1 MWGEKT
7 VKRIKT
13 VLFCV
18 MLLVAALY
26 ALNRWLLYSSFDRTV
41 PEITFGQEL
50 LEISVDA
57 PKEELLSDVKAVDAR
72 DGDVTDT
79 IIIESI
85 SKMLGDHERIVTY
98 AAFDKDNHV
107 GKAQRKIR
115 YTDYTSPRFS
125 LDGPLEAGTM
135 NAEMSDILAPLHAT
149 DCIDGDLTSQIVVI
163 DTEITS
169 MSADAMTAQYEVQ
182 VTNSCGDVTTLK
194 LPVRMQMNTSG
205 SFAEIKLSEYLA
217 YRKVGEA
224 VDPAAFVVSASA
236 GGQEYGVGGV
246 QINSNLDTSM
256 PGVYTVTYTLSV
268 EGNSTSTDLI
278 IVVEE

>member
-1 MWGEKT
+1 MAKKST
-7 VKRIKT
+7 RRRLQI
-13 VLFCV
+13 
-18 MLLVAALY
+18 LLLAAAVIMVILY
-26 ALNRWLLYSSFDRTV
+26 IVNRWVLYSRFDRST
-41 PEITFGQEL
+41 PEITFDSEV
-50 LEISVDA
+50 LEVSVA
-57 PKEELLSDVKAVDAR
+57 VTEEELLNGVTAADKK

-125 LDGPLEAGTM
+125 LEGPLEAGTM

>member
-1 MWGEKT
+1 MAKKST
-7 VKRIKT
+7 RRRLQI
-13 VLFCV
+13 
-18 MLLVAALY
+18 LLLAAAVIMVILY
-26 ALNRWLLYSSFDRTV
+26 IVNRWVLYSRFDRST
-41 PEITFGQEL
+41 PEITFDSEV
-50 LEISVDA
+50 LEVSVA
-57 PKEELLSDVKAVDAR
+57 VTEEELLNGVTAADKK

-125 LDGPLEAGTM
+125 LEGPLEAGTM

-236 GGQEYGVGGV
+236 GGQEYGVGGL

>member
-1 MWGEKT
+1 MTKKST
-7 VKRIKT
+7 RRRLQI
-13 VLFCV
+13 
-18 MLLVAALY
+18 LLLAAAVIMVILY
-26 ALNRWLLYSSFDRTV
+26 IVNRWVLYSRFDRST
-41 PEITFGQEL
+41 PEITFDSEV
-50 LEISVDA
+50 LEVSVA
-57 PKEELLSDVKAVDAR
+57 VTEEELLNGVTAADKK

-125 LDGPLEAGTM
+125 LEGPLEAGTM

-163 DTEITS
+163 DTEITY

-224 VDPAAFVVSASA
+224 VDPAAFIVSASA

>member
-1 MWGEKT
+1 MAKKST
-7 VKRIKT
+7 SRRLQI
-13 VLFCV
+13 
-18 MLLVAALY
+18 LLLAAAVIMVILY
-26 ALNRWLLYSSFDRTV
+26 IVNRWVLYSRFDRST
-41 PEITFGQEL
+41 PEITFDSEA
-50 LEISVDA
+50 LEVSVA
-57 PKEELLSDVKAVDAR
+57 VTEEELLNGVTAADKK

>member
-1 MWGEKT
+1 MAKKST
-7 VKRIKT
+7 RRRLQI
-13 VLFCV
+13 
-18 MLLVAALY
+18 LLLAAAVIMVILY
-26 ALNRWLLYSSFDRTV
+26 IVNRWVLYSRFDRST
-41 PEITFGQEL
+41 PEITFDSEV
-50 LEISVDA
+50 LEVSVA
-57 PKEELLSDVKAVDAR
+57 VTEEELLNGVTAADKK

-85 SKMLGDHERIVTY
+85 SKMLGDHERIVIY

>member
-1 MWGEKT
+1 MAKKST
-7 VKRIKT
+7 RRRLQI
-13 VLFCV
+13 
-18 MLLVAALY
+18 LLLAAAVIMVILY
-26 ALNRWLLYSSFDRTV
+26 IVNRWVLYSRFDRST
-41 PEITFGQEL
+41 PEITFDSEV
-50 LEISVDA
+50 LEVSVA
-57 PKEELLSDVKAVDAR
+57 VTEEELLNGVTAADKK

-217 YRKVGEA
+217 YRKVGEV

-236 GGQEYGVGGV
+236 GGQEYGVGGL

>member
-1 MWGEKT
+1 MAKKST
-7 VKRIKT
+7 RRRLQI
-13 VLFCV
+13 
-18 MLLVAALY
+18 LLLAAAVIMVILY
-26 ALNRWLLYSSFDRTV
+26 IVNRWVLYSRFDRST
-41 PEITFGQEL
+41 PEITFDSEV
-50 LEISVDA
+50 LEVTVA
-57 PKEELLSDVKAVDAR
+57 VTEEELLNGVTAADKK

>member
-1 MWGEKT
+1 MAKKST
-7 VKRIKT
+7 RRRLQI
-13 VLFCV
+13 
-18 MLLVAALY
+18 LLLAAAVIMVILY
-26 ALNRWLLYSSFDRTV
+26 IVNRWVLYSRFDRST
-41 PEITFGQEL
+41 PEITFDSEV
-50 LEISVDA
+50 LEVSVA
-57 PKEELLSDVKAVDAR
+57 VTEEELLNGVTAADKK

-224 VDPAAFVVSASA
+224 VDPAAFVVSASS
-236 GGQEYGVGGV
+236 GGQEYGVGGL

>member
-1 MWGEKT
+1 MAKKST
-7 VKRIKT
+7 RRRLQI
-13 VLFCV
+13 
-18 MLLVAALY
+18 LLLAAAVIMVILY
-26 ALNRWLLYSSFDRTV
+26 IVNRWVLYSRFDRST
-41 PEITFGQEL
+41 PEITFDSEV
-50 LEISVDA
+50 LEVSVA
-57 PKEELLSDVKAVDAR
+57 VTEEELLNGVTAADKK

-194 LPVRMQMNTSG
+194 LPVRMHMNTSG

-236 GGQEYGVGGV
+236 GGQEYGVGGL

>member
-1 MWGEKT
+1 MAKQST
-7 VKRIKT
+7 RRRLQI
-13 VLFCV
+13 
-18 MLLVAALY
+18 LLLAAAVIMVILY
-26 ALNRWLLYSSFDRTV
+26 IVNRWVLYSRFDRST
-41 PEITFGQEL
+41 PEITFDSEV
-50 LEISVDA
+50 LEVSVA
-57 PKEELLSDVKAVDAR
+57 VTEEELLNGVTAADKK

>member
-1 MWGEKT
+1 MAKKST
-7 VKRIKT
+7 RRRLQI
-13 VLFCV
+13 
-18 MLLVAALY
+18 LLLAAAVIMVILY
-26 ALNRWLLYSSFDRTV
+26 IVNRWVLYSRFDRST
-41 PEITFGQEL
+41 PEITFDSEV
-50 LEISVDA
+50 LEVSVA
-57 PKEELLSDVKAVDAR
+57 VTEEELLNGVTAADKK

-182 VTNSCGDVTTLK
+182 VTNSCGDVTALK

-217 YRKVGEA
+217 YRKVGEV

>member
-1 MWGEKT
+1 MAKKST
-7 VKRIKT
+7 RRRLQI
-13 VLFCV
+13 
-18 MLLVAALY
+18 LLLAAAVIMMILY
-26 ALNRWLLYSSFDRTV
+26 IVNRWVLYSRFDRST
-41 PEITFGQEL
+41 PEITFDSEV
-50 LEISVDA
+50 LEVSVA
-57 PKEELLSDVKAVDAR
+57 VTEEELLNGVTAADKK

-236 GGQEYGVGGV
+236 GGQEYGVGGL

>member
-1 MWGEKT
+1 MAKKST
-7 VKRIKT
+7 RRRLQI
-13 VLFCV
+13 
-18 MLLVAALY
+18 LLLAAAVIMVILY
-26 ALNRWLLYSSFDRTV
+26 IVNRWVLYSRFDRST
-41 PEITFGQEL
+41 PEITFDSEV
-50 LEISVDA
+50 LEVSVA
-57 PKEELLSDVKAVDAR
+57 VTEEELLNGVTAADKK

-169 MSADAMTAQYEVQ
+169 MSADVMTAQYEVQ

>member
-1 MWGEKT
+1 MAKKST
-7 VKRIKT
+7 RRRLQI
-13 VLFCV
+13 
-18 MLLVAALY
+18 LLLAAAVIMVILY
-26 ALNRWLLYSSFDRTV
+26 IVNRWVLYSRFDRST
-41 PEITFGQEL
+41 PEITFDSEV
-50 LEISVDA
+50 LEVSVA
-57 PKEELLSDVKAVDAR
+57 VTEEELLNGVTAADKK

-236 GGQEYGVGGV
+236 GGQEYGVGGL

-268 EGNSTSTDLI
+268 EGTVHLRI
-278 IVVEE
+278 

>member
-1 MWGEKT
+1 MAKKST
-7 VKRIKT
+7 RRRLQI
-13 VLFCV
+13 
-18 MLLVAALY
+18 LLLAAAVIMVILY
-26 ALNRWLLYSSFDRTV
+26 IVNRWVLYSRFDRST
-41 PEITFGQEL
+41 PEITFDSEV
-50 LEISVDA
+50 LEVSVA
-57 PKEELLSDVKAVDAR
+57 VTEEELLNGVTAADKK

>member
-1 MWGEKT
+1 MAKKST
-7 VKRIKT
+7 RRRLQI
-13 VLFCV
+13 
-18 MLLVAALY
+18 LLLAAAVIMVILY
-26 ALNRWLLYSSFDRTV
+26 IVNRWVLYSRFDRST
-41 PEITFGQEL
+41 PEITFDSEV
-50 LEISVDA
+50 LEVSAAVTE
-57 PKEELLSDVKAVDAR
+57 EELLNGVTAADKK

-236 GGQEYGVGGV
+236 GGQEYGVGGL

>member
-1 MWGEKT
+1 M
-7 VKRIKT
+7 
-13 VLFCV
+13 
-18 MLLVAALY
+18 
-26 ALNRWLLYSSFDRTV
+26 
-41 PEITFGQEL
+41 
-50 LEISVDA
+50 
-57 PKEELLSDVKAVDAR
+57 
-72 DGDVTDT
+72 
-79 IIIESI
+79 
-85 SKMLGDHERIVTY
+85 
-98 AAFDKDNHV
+98 
-107 GKAQRKIR
+107 
-115 YTDYTSPRFS
+115 
-125 LDGPLEAGTM
+125 
-135 NAEMSDILAPLHAT
+135 
-149 DCIDGDLTSQIVVI
+149 
-163 DTEITS
+163 
-169 MSADAMTAQYEVQ
+169 
-182 VTNSCGDVTTLK
+182 TNSCGDVTTLK

>member
-1 MWGEKT
+1 MAKKST
-7 VKRIKT
+7 RRRLQI
-13 VLFCV
+13 
-18 MLLVAALY
+18 LLLAAAVIMVILY
-26 ALNRWLLYSSFDRTV
+26 IVNRWVLYSRFDRST
-41 PEITFGQEL
+41 PEITFDSEV
-50 LEISVDA
+50 LEVSVA
-57 PKEELLSDVKAVDAR
+57 VTEEELLNGVTAADKK

-85 SKMLGDHERIVTY
+85 SKRLGDHERIVTY

-149 DCIDGDLTSQIVVI
+149 DCIDGDLTSQIGVI

>member
-1 MWGEKT
+1 MTKKST
-7 VKRIKT
+7 RRRLQI
-13 VLFCV
+13 
-18 MLLVAALY
+18 LLLAAAVIMVILY
-26 ALNRWLLYSSFDRTV
+26 IVNRWVLYSRFDRST
-41 PEITFGQEL
+41 PEITFDSEV
-50 LEISVDA
+50 LEVSVA
-57 PKEELLSDVKAVDAR
+57 VTEEELLNGVTAADKK

-224 VDPAAFVVSASA
+224 VDPAAFIVSASA

>member
-1 MWGEKT
+1 MAKKST
-7 VKRIKT
+7 RRRLQI
-13 VLFCV
+13 
-18 MLLVAALY
+18 LLLAAAVIMVILY
-26 ALNRWLLYSSFDRTV
+26 IVNRWVLYSRFDRST
-41 PEITFGQEL
+41 PEITFDSEV
-50 LEISVDA
+50 LEVSVA
-57 PKEELLSDVKAVDAR
+57 VTEEELLNGVTAADKK

-236 GGQEYGVGGV
+236 GGQEYGVGGL

-278 IVVEE
+278 IIVEE

>member
-1 MWGEKT
+1 MAKKST
-7 VKRIKT
+7 RRRLQI
-13 VLFCV
+13 
-18 MLLVAALY
+18 LLLAAAVIMVILY
-26 ALNRWLLYSSFDRTV
+26 IVNRWVLYSRFDRST
-41 PEITFGQEL
+41 PEITFDSEA
-50 LEISVDA
+50 LEVSVA
-57 PKEELLSDVKAVDAR
+57 VTEEELLNGVTAADKK

-125 LDGPLEAGTM
+125 LEGPLEAGTM

-205 SFAEIKLSEYLA
+205 IFAEIKLSEYLA
-217 YRKVGEA
+217 YRKVGEV

>member
-1 MWGEKT
+1 MAKKST
-7 VKRIKT
+7 RRRLQI
-13 VLFCV
+13 
-18 MLLVAALY
+18 LLLAAAVIMVILY
-26 ALNRWLLYSSFDRTV
+26 IVNRWVLYSRFDRSTPEISFDSEV
-41 PEITFGQEL
+41 
-50 LEISVDA
+50 LEVSVA
-57 PKEELLSDVKAVDAR
+57 VTEEELLNGVTAADKK

>member
-1 MWGEKT
+1 MAKKST
-7 VKRIKT
+7 RRRLQI
-13 VLFCV
+13 
-18 MLLVAALY
+18 LLLAAAVIMMILY
-26 ALNRWLLYSSFDRTV
+26 IVNRWVLYSRFDRST
-41 PEITFGQEL
+41 PEITFDSEV
-50 LEISVDA
+50 LEVSVA
-57 PKEELLSDVKAVDAR
+57 VTEEELLNGVTAADKK

>member
-1 MWGEKT
+1 MAKKST
-7 VKRIKT
+7 RRRLQI
-13 VLFCV
+13 
-18 MLLVAALY
+18 LLLAAAVIMVILY
-26 ALNRWLLYSSFDRTV
+26 IVNRWVLYSRFDRST
-41 PEITFGQEL
+41 PEITFDSEV
-50 LEISVDA
+50 LEVSVA
-57 PKEELLSDVKAVDAR
+57 VTEEELLNGVTAADKK

-278 IVVEE
+278 IIVEE

>member
-1 MWGEKT
+1 MAKKST
-7 VKRIKT
+7 RRRLQI
-13 VLFCV
+13 
-18 MLLVAALY
+18 LLLAAAVIMVILY
-26 ALNRWLLYSSFDRTV
+26 IVNRWVLYSRFDRST
-41 PEITFGQEL
+41 PEITFDSEV
-50 LEISVDA
+50 LEVSVA
-57 PKEELLSDVKAVDAR
+57 VTEEELLNGVTAADKK

-217 YRKVGEA
+217 YRKVGEV

>member
-1 MWGEKT
+1 MAKKST
-7 VKRIKT
+7 RRRLQI
-13 VLFCV
+13 
-18 MLLVAALY
+18 LLLAAAVIMVILY
-26 ALNRWLLYSSFDRTV
+26 IVNQWVLYSRFDRST
-41 PEITFGQEL
+41 PEITFDSEV
-50 LEISVDA
+50 LEVSVA
-57 PKEELLSDVKAVDAR
+57 VTEEELLIGVTAADKK

>member
-1 MWGEKT
+1 MTKKST
-7 VKRIKT
+7 RRRLQI
-13 VLFCV
+13 
-18 MLLVAALY
+18 LLLAAAVIMVILY
-26 ALNRWLLYSSFDRTV
+26 IVNRWVLYSRFDRST
-41 PEITFGQEL
+41 PEITFDSEV
-50 LEISVDA
+50 LEVSVA
-57 PKEELLSDVKAVDAR
+57 VTEEELLNGVTAADKK

-236 GGQEYGVGGV
+236 GGQEYGVGGL

>member
-1 MWGEKT
+1 MAKKST
-7 VKRIKT
+7 RRRLQI
-13 VLFCV
+13 
-18 MLLVAALY
+18 LLLAAAVIMVILY
-26 ALNRWLLYSSFDRTV
+26 IVNRWVLYSRFDRST
-41 PEITFGQEL
+41 PEITFDSEV
-50 LEISVDA
+50 LEVSVA
-57 PKEELLSDVKAVDAR
+57 VTEEELLNGVTAADKK

-236 GGQEYGVGGV
+236 GGQEYGVGGL

>member
-1 MWGEKT
+1 MAKKSMR
-7 VKRIKT
+7 KRFQ
-13 VLFCV
+13 VLVFAAAV
-18 MLLVAALY
+18 IMVLLYIA
-26 ALNRWLLYSSFDRTV
+26 NRWVLYSRFDRSTPEISFDS
-41 PEITFGQEL
+41 EI
-50 LEISVDA
+50 LEVSVA
-57 PKEELLSDVKAVDAR
+57 VTEEELLNGVTAADKK

-85 SKMLGDHERIVTY
+85 SKMLGDNERIVTY

-115 YTDYTSPRFS
+115 YTDYTAPRFS
-125 LDGPLEAGTM
+125 LDGPLEVASM

-149 DCIDGDLTSQIVVI
+149 DCIDGDLTGQIVVT
-163 DTEITS
+163 DMEITS
-169 MSADAMTAQYEVQ
+169 MSSDAMTAQYEVQ
-182 VTNSCGDVTTLK
+182 VTNSCGDMATLN
-194 LPVRMQMNTSG
+194 LPVRMQMNTNG
-205 SFAEIKLSEYLA
+205 SFAEIQLSEYLT

-268 EGNSTSTDLI
+268 EGSSTSTDLI

>member
-1 MWGEKT
+1 MAKKST
-7 VKRIKT
+7 RRRLQI
-13 VLFCV
+13 
-18 MLLVAALY
+18 LLLAAAVIMVILY
-26 ALNRWLLYSSFDRTV
+26 IVNRWVLYSRFDRST
-41 PEITFGQEL
+41 PEITFDSEV
-50 LEISVDA
+50 LEVSVA
-57 PKEELLSDVKAVDAR
+57 VTEEELLNGVTAADKK

-107 GKAQRKIR
+107 GKAQSKIR

>member
-1 MWGEKT
+1 MAKKST
-7 VKRIKT
+7 RRRLQI
-13 VLFCV
+13 
-18 MLLVAALY
+18 LLLAAAVIMVILY
-26 ALNRWLLYSSFDRTV
+26 IVNRWVLYSRFDRST
-41 PEITFGQEL
+41 PEITFDSEV
-50 LEISVDA
+50 LEVSVA
-57 PKEELLSDVKAVDAR
+57 VTEEELLNGVTAADKK

-236 GGQEYGVGGV
+236 VGQEYGVGGV

>member
-1 MWGEKT
+1 MAKKST
-7 VKRIKT
+7 RRHLQI
-13 VLFCV
+13 
-18 MLLVAALY
+18 LLLAAAVIMVILY
-26 ALNRWLLYSSFDRTV
+26 IVNRWVLYSRFDRST
-41 PEITFGQEL
+41 PEITFDSEV
-50 LEISVDA
+50 LEVSVA
-57 PKEELLSDVKAVDAR
+57 VTEEELLNGVTAADKK

>member
-1 MWGEKT
+1 MTKKST
-7 VKRIKT
+7 RKR
-13 VLFCV
+13 LQ
-18 MLLVAALY
+18 LLLLAAAVIMVILY
-26 ALNRWLLYSSFDRTV
+26 IANRWILYSRFDRST
-41 PEITFGQEL
+41 PEITFDSEV
-50 LEISVDA
+50 LEVSVA
-57 PKEELLSDVKAVDAR
+57 VTEEELLNGVTAADKK

-79 IIIESI
+79 VIIESI
-85 SKMLGDHERIVTY
+85 SKMLGNQERIVTY

-115 YTDYTSPRFS
+115 YTDYTPPRFS

-135 NAEMSDILAPLHAT
+135 NAEMSDILAPLHAS
-149 DCIDGDLTSQIVVI
+149 DCIDGDLTSQIVVT

-205 SFAEIKLSEYLA
+205 SFAEIKLSEYLT

-236 GGQEYGVGGV
+236 GGVEYGAGGV

-256 PGVYTVTYTLSV
+256 PGVYTVTYTLNV
-268 EGNSTSTDLI
+268 DGNSVSTDLV

>member
-1 MWGEKT
+1 MAKKST
-7 VKRIKT
+7 RRRLQI
-13 VLFCV
+13 
-18 MLLVAALY
+18 LLLAAAVIMVILY
-26 ALNRWLLYSSFDRTV
+26 IVNRWVLYSRFDRST
-41 PEITFGQEL
+41 PEITFDSEV
-50 LEISVDA
+50 LEVSVA
-57 PKEELLSDVKAVDAR
+57 VTEEELLNGVTAADKK

-115 YTDYTSPRFS
+115 YTDYTSTRFS

-236 GGQEYGVGGV
+236 GGQEYGVGGL

>member
-1 MWGEKT
+1 MAKKST
-7 VKRIKT
+7 RRRLQI
-13 VLFCV
+13 
-18 MLLVAALY
+18 LLLAAAVIMVILY
-26 ALNRWLLYSSFDRTV
+26 IVNRWVLYSRFDRST
-41 PEITFGQEL
+41 PEITFDSEV
-50 LEISVDA
+50 LEVSVA
-57 PKEELLSDVKAVDAR
+57 VTEEELLNGVTAADKK

-149 DCIDGDLTSQIVVI
+149 DCMDGDLTSQIVVI

>member
-1 MWGEKT
+1 MAKKST
-7 VKRIKT
+7 RRRLQI
-13 VLFCV
+13 
-18 MLLVAALY
+18 LLLAAAVIMVILY
-26 ALNRWLLYSSFDRTV
+26 IVNRWVLYSRFDRST
-41 PEITFGQEL
+41 PEITFDSEV
-50 LEISVDA
+50 LEVSVA
-57 PKEELLSDVKAVDAR
+57 VTEEELLNGVTAADKK

-256 PGVYTVTYTLSV
+256 PGVYTVTYTFSV

>member
-1 MWGEKT
+1 MAKKST
-7 VKRIKT
+7 RRRLQI
-13 VLFCV
+13 
-18 MLLVAALY
+18 LLLAAAVIMVILY
-26 ALNRWLLYSSFDRTV
+26 IVNRWVLYSRFDRST
-41 PEITFGQEL
+41 PEITFDSEV
-50 LEISVDA
+50 LEVYVA
-57 PKEELLSDVKAVDAR
+57 VTEEELLNGVTAADKK

>member
-1 MWGEKT
+1 MTKKST
-7 VKRIKT
+7 RRRLQI
-13 VLFCV
+13 
-18 MLLVAALY
+18 LLLAAAVIMVILY
-26 ALNRWLLYSSFDRTV
+26 IVNRWVLYSRFDRST
-41 PEITFGQEL
+41 PEITFDSEV
-50 LEISVDA
+50 LEVSVA
-57 PKEELLSDVKAVDAR
+57 VTEEELLNGVTAADKK